1 MEVGCGS
8 TGKHPTGRAC
18 LARPLG
24 EGRAGRAD
32 SGVLGCR
39 ISTLV
44 RHRSGGRRF
53 AKRISDSLHP
63 QPPDR
68 SGSRRAG
75 LAHRHRLESRYRAL
89 SAASA
94 TAGARAGGRR
104 AVLAAQACVAGQAR
118 LGVAGVCTARR

>member
-18 LARPLG
+18 FARQLG

-39 ISTLV
+39 ISALV
-44 RHRSGGRRF
+44 RHRSGSRRF
-53 AKRISDSLHP
+53 AKRISNSLRP
-63 QPPDR
+63 QSPGDG
-68 SGSRRAG
+68 SGRAG
-75 LAHRHRLESRYRAL
+75 LAHRHRLESRYCAI

-94 TAGARAGGRR
+94 TAGARAGGR
-104 AVLAAQACVAGQAR
+104 
-118 LGVAGVCTARR
+118 

>member
-18 LARPLG
+18 FARPLG

-39 ISTLV
+39 ISALV
-44 RHRSGGRRF
+44 RHRSGSRRF
-53 AKRISDSLHP
+53 AKRISNSLRP
-63 QPPDR
+63 QSP
-68 SGSRRAG
+68 SGGSGRAG
-75 LAHRHRLESRYRAL
+75 LAHHHRLESRYRVL
-89 SAASA
+89 SATSA

-104 AVLAAQACVAGQAR
+104 AVLAAQACVAGQA
-118 LGVAGVCTARR
+118 GPSVAGVCTARR

>member
-1 MEVGCGS
+1 MGMGCGS
-8 TGKHPTGRAC
+8 TGKHPAGRAC
-18 LARPLG
+18 FARQLG
-24 EGRAGRAD
+24 EGRTRWAD
-32 SGVLGCR
+32 SGVLVCR

-44 RHRSGGRRF
+44 RHRSGSRRF
-53 AKRISDSLHP
+53 AKRISDSLRL
-63 QPPDR
+63 QPPSR
-68 SGSRRAG
+68 GGSRRAG

-118 LGVAGVCTARR
+118 PGVAGVCTARR

>member
-1 MEVGCGS
+1 MGMGCGS
-8 TGKHPTGRAC
+8 TGKHPAGRAC
-18 LARPLG
+18 FARQLG
-24 EGRAGRAD
+24 EGRAGWAD

-44 RHRSGGRRF
+44 RHRSGSRRF
-53 AKRISDSLHP
+53 AKRISDSLRL
-63 QPPDR
+63 QPPSR
-68 SGSRRAG
+68 GGSRRAG

-118 LGVAGVCTARR
+118 PGVAGVCTARR